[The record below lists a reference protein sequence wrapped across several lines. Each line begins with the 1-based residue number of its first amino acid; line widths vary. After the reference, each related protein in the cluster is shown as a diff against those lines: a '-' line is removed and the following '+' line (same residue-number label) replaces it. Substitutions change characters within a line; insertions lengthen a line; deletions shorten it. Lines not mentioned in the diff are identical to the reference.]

1 MVTPQKVVREESII
15 ICKDRLSADTGNL
28 LVKID
33 CWNDNSSVN
42 SLIWSFKKD
51 GAMVCAVFM

>member
-1 MVTPQKVVREESII
+1 MVTPQKVVCEESII
-15 ICKDRLSADTGNL
+15 ICKDRLSADTGN
-28 LVKID
+28 D